1 MNPPRSVFRL
11 PRATP
16 RRSEPRPHPAR
27 GRAPEVALALGLAS
41 ALLPDACG
49 QPHGFGGHGFAGF
62 GPAPVAQSVTD
73 LRFTDFDPAKA
84 EGLRKELRILSRVF
98 ERLTRR
104 PDTERNNASRMGIPM
119 LLTPAEP
126 AVRITHLEGF
136 GVLLSLETDLIL
148 VPTPDSRNA
157 PRSGAPDSEWE
168 AARRELDG
176 EAAPEDQPVAHD
188 PDRVLEFRRQLIG
201 ALRQATNLHHLAPGD
216 VVAVIATGPAGSAAT
231 RDPQTEGSA
240 SPAGAG
246 TAAHA
251 DAPTPGS
258 ENLPPGHEHE
268 SSVGTRAEGGVSFG
282 FHTSSSSS
290 SSSGSGLPPRFG
302 LQRWDF
308 GVAGSSQTQGP
319 VPDEASFLTLRVT
332 KADLDQLAQ
341 GKLSPETFASRLTV
355 NAYQGPRAST
365 SSSQRVF

>member
-1 MNPPRSVFRL
+1 MNPPRSALRLFRT
-11 PRATP
+11 PP
-16 RRSEPRPHPAR
+16 RRSEPRAHPAR

-41 ALLPDACG
+41 ALLPDAYG
-49 QPHGFGGHGFAGF
+49 QPHGFSGHAFGGF

-84 EGLRKELRILSRVF
+84 DGLRKELRILSRVF
-98 ERLTRR
+98 ERLIRR

-126 AVRITHLEGF
+126 SVRITHLEGF
-136 GVLLSLETDLIL
+136 GILLSLETDLLL
-148 VPTPDSRNA
+148 VPTPASQNA
-157 PRSGAPDSEWE
+157 PRPGVPDSEWE

-176 EAAPEDQPVAHD
+176 EAAAENHPVAHD

-216 VVAVIATGPAGSAAT
+216 VVAVIATGPAGSAAA
-231 RDPQTEGSA
+231 REPQTEGST

-246 TAAHA
+246 TTAHA
-251 DAPTPGS
+251 DAPAPGS
-258 ENLPPGHEHE
+258 ENLPPGREHE
-268 SSVGTRAEGGVSFG
+268 ISGGTTAGGGGSFG
-282 FHTSSSSS
+282 FFSSS
-290 SSSGSGLPPRFG
+290 SSSGSGLPPGFG
-302 LQRWDF
+302 NRMWDY
-308 GVAGSSQTQGP
+308 GVAGSPQAQGS

-341 GKLSPETFASRLTV
+341 GKLSPETFASKLTV
-355 NAYQGPRAST
+355 NAYQGPRATT
-365 SSSQRVF
+365 SSTERVF